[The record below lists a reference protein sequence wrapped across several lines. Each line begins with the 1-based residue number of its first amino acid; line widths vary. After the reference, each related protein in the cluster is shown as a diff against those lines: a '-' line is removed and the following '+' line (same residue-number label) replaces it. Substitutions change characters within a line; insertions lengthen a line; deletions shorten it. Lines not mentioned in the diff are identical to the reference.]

1 MRKFVCAAVV
11 TAFAVSVAMSGEHA
25 GRITK
30 IDGDKVTF
38 VKKGKKGDKGEEMT
52 LTLAKD
58 VKISKGKFDK
68 EAKKLVAGDAIEGG
82 KTALSDLVTKG
93 GEKGAGAMIKTDDA
107 DKMITEIIIGG
118 FKGKKKK
125 DAN

>member
-11 TAFAVSVAMSGEHA
+11 TAFAVSVAMSGEYA

-38 VKKGKKGDKGEEMT
+38 VKKGKKGEKGEEMT

-58 VKISKGKFDK
+58 AKIVKGKFDK
-68 EAKKLVAGDAIEGG
+68 ETKKLVAGDAIEGG
-82 KTALSDLVTKG
+82 KATLSTQVKDS
-93 GEKGAGAMIKTDDA
+93 GEKGVAALIVTDDA
-107 DKMITEIIIGG
+107 DKNITEIRVGG
-118 FKGKKKK
+118 GKKKKK

>member
-11 TAFAVSVAMSGEHA
+11 TAFAVSVAMSGEYA

-38 VKKGKKGDKGEEMT
+38 VKKGKKGDKGEEIT

-58 VKISKGKFDK
+58 AKIVKGKFDK
-68 EAKKLVAGDAIEGG
+68 ETKKFVAGDAIEGG

-93 GEKGAGAMIKTDDA
+93 GEKGAGAVIVTDDG
-107 DKMITEIIIGG
+107 DKNITEIRVMGG
-118 FKGKKKK
+118 KKKKK